1 MTQNPSISFC
11 LHFCWSPLL
20 ADLSIP
26 NKISKYTCK
35 KFICKMNGNLESP
48 IGIPK
53 WSSLY
58 LKEWLKFYRLVHIR
72 IGLIQKFA
80 NLFFRQNL
88 MDAPEFLHHWRQIFY
103 CYMICIWFLCIDKLL
118 RQQIRSVN
126 MITSTYHQ
134 ILDMKLN
141 WLVAYFCFEGSELN
155 LGELALQP
163 RIGDKNTNK
172 GRHYVQNQLSF
183 SCEFLFYTNTS
194 NP

>member
-35 KFICKMNGNLESP
+35 KLICKMNGNLESP

-58 LKEWLKFYRLVHIR
+58 LKEWLKFYRLAHIR

-88 MDAPEFLHHWRQIFY
+88 MDASEFLHHWGQIFY
-103 CYMICIWFLCIDKLL
+103 CYMICIRFLCSNKLL
-118 RQQIRSVN
+118 WQQIRGIN
-126 MITSTYHQ
+126 MITNTCLPSEFRHELKLIGCLLLFWGFGAELGWIGFATPDRRQEHQ
-134 ILDMKLN
+134 
-141 WLVAYFCFEGSELN
+141 
-155 LGELALQP
+155 
-163 RIGDKNTNK
+163 R
-172 GRHYVQNQLSF
+172 R
-183 SCEFLFYTNTS
+183 
-194 NP
+194 